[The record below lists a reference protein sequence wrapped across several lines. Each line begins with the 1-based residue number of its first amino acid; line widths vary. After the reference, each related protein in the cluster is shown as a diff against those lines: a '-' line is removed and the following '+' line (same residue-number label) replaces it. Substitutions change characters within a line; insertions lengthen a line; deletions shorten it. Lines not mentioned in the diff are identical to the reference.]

1 MKHNVFVLLY
11 TLHKPTDLY
20 AHFPNATKINK
31 PKGINTEGEKKNKRE
46 KRLWKERGNSLCIPP
61 NPPLTSFCIPSP
73 MSRTLV
79 QLTPKAAFS
88 ISPTTIKRMI
98 LPLWIPRHSEN
109 QNLFFFSF
117 VFVILDLKSAKYHL
131 SVHLLGFCCT
141 VDFDSV
147 LLRRNRKGRRAF
159 LLMFLKP
166 VVKTVR
172 TVITEVDF
180 FFLKA
185 NIWLQYNCSLAH
197 RVVLMNVSIL
207 KVPIHSMSHSVVC
220 L

>member
-61 NPPLTSFCIPSP
+61 NPPLTSFCIPSL

-79 QLTPKAAFS
+79 QLTPKTAFG

-98 LPLWIPRHSEN
+98 LPLWSPHILQKTRICFSLL
-109 QNLFFFSF
+109 LFLSYF
-117 VFVILDLKSAKYHL
+117 DLKSAKYHL
-131 SVHLLGFCCT
+131 SVHLLDFCCT

-159 LLMFLKP
+159 LLMFLKR
-166 VVKTVR
+166 VVKKVR
-172 TVITEVDF
+172 TVITEVDS
-180 FFLKA
+180 FFLKLTSDYSTTVA
-185 NIWLQYNCSLAH
+185 
-197 RVVLMNVSIL
+197 
-207 KVPIHSMSHSVVC
+207 
-220 L
+220 

>member
-117 VFVILDLKSAKYHL
+117 VFVILWLKISK
-131 SVHLLGFCCT
+131 VPPFC
-141 VDFDSV
+141 SPA
-147 LLRRNRKGRRAF
+147 GF
-159 LLMFLKP
+159 LLYNRFWFS
-166 VVKTVR
+166 VVKEKQKGEKSLFADVSQASSKDSQDSNYR
-172 TVITEVDF
+172 GGFF
-180 FFLKA
+180 FFLKLTSDYSTTVA
-185 NIWLQYNCSLAH
+185 
-197 RVVLMNVSIL
+197 
-207 KVPIHSMSHSVVC
+207 
-220 L
+220 

>member
-61 NPPLTSFCIPSP
+61 NPSLTSFCIPSP

-79 QLTPKAAFS
+79 QLTPKTAFS
-88 ISPTTIKRMI
+88 ISHTTIKRMI
-98 LPLWIPRHSEN
+98 LPLWSPRVI
-109 QNLFFFSF
+109 QKTRICFSF
-117 VFVILDLKSAKYHL
+117 LLFLSYFDLKSAKYHL
-131 SVHLLGFCCT
+131 SVHLLHFCCT

-159 LLMFLKP
+159 LLMFLKR

-172 TVITEVDF
+172 TIITEVDF
-180 FFLKA
+180 CFLKA
-185 NIWLQYNCSLAH
+185 NIWLQYNCSLAR

-207 KVPIHSMSHSVVC
+207 KVVIY
-220 L
+220 